1 MICLVTD
8 RSRLADGRGT
18 GEDRLI
24 ELVAAAAT
32 AGVDLIQIRERDLEA
47 RPLASLVR
55 RCIEAVRG
63 TDAKV
68 LVNDR
73 VDVALA
79 AGAHGVHLRSDSID
93 APAVR
98 RLLTSGAM
106 VGRSVHSAR
115 EAALVSRR
123 GGLDYLILGAVFR
136 TVSKNAEQSLL
147 TLDELST
154 ACRLS
159 AVPILAIGGITVPG
173 ASDVRRTGAA
183 GVAAIG
189 LFIPPT
195 GVSPQQHI
203 HTVVPALVA
212 RLTGAERLPNITA
225 GR

>member
-8 RSRLADGRGT
+8 RHRLTDGRGT

-24 ELVAAAAT
+24 ELVAAAAA
-32 AGVDLIQIRERDLEA
+32 AGVDLIQIRERDLEGRHLTA
-47 RPLASLVR
+47 LVR
-55 RCIEAVRG
+55 RCVEAARG

-98 RLLTSGAM
+98 PLLPSGAM
-106 VGRSVHSAR
+106 VGRSVHSAG
-115 EAALVSRR
+115 EAATVSRR
-123 GGLDYLILGAVFR
+123 GGLDYLILGTVFR
-136 TVSKNAEQSLL
+136 SASKSAGQSLL
-147 TLDELST
+147 TLDELSA

-159 AVPILAIGGITVPG
+159 SIPILAIGGITVPG
-173 ASDVRRTGAA
+173 ASEVRRTGAA

-189 LFIPPT
+189 VFIPPT
-195 GVSPQQHI
+195 GESPQCHV
-203 HTVVPALVA
+203 HTVVPALRRA
-212 RLTGAERLPNITA
+212 FDTCGAVT
-225 GR
+225 